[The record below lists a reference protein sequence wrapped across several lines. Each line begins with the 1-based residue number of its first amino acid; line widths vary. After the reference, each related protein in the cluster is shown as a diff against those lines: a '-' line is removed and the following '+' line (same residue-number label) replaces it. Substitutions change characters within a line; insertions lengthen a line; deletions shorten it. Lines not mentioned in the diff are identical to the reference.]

1 MVIINLFI
9 IIIIIIIITVDYI
22 IILFVHVCIHNSVLL
37 LICNLFWSSLM
48 YIFPI
53 YYCMCAKLK
62 PPVLVLVPI
71 SPLVDMNLVNKNK
84 IFTLDFLGELKK
96 VKYLACECVCARACD
111 GMLVHVRTC
120 LPACVRSC
128 VYNTQYYIHANATI
142 NIPCV
147 IDLWHFLLTKKI

>member
-96 VKYLACECVCARACD
+96 VKYLACECVCARAHAMVCLC
-111 GMLVHVRTC
+111 MCVRAC
-120 LPACVRSC
+120 LRACVRA
-128 VYNTQYYIHANATI
+128 YTIH
-142 NIPCV
+142 NI
-147 IDLWHFLLTKKI
+147 TYMQMRQ